1 MEDKPLRVMITAP
14 QPHDDE
20 AARITAALEAGWDYV
35 HLRYPDLTLR
45 QVKAIIEGV
54 PQKYHCRLKLHGHFE
69 LLHEFNLG
77 GLHLNRRCPAAPPQF
92 AGALS
97 ASCHNIADIEA
108 AAKSGR
114 FSYVTLSPVFSSISK
129 QGYNP
134 SLTEAGFARALSAA
148 GDMPVVALGGIT
160 PGNAA
165 AVVDAGFAGYAV
177 LGYLDAAVDIVDLKR
192 RSDEFFKLK

>member
-1 MEDKPLRVMITAP
+1 MEGKPLRIMITAP

-20 AARITAALEAGWDYV
+20 AARITAALDAGWDYV

-54 PQKYHCRLKLHGHFE
+54 PQKYHERLKLHGHFE
-69 LLHEFNLG
+69 LVHEFNLG

-97 ASCHNIADIEA
+97 ASCHNIGDIEA

-134 SLTEAGFARALSAA
+134 SLSVEEFADALTAA

-165 AVVDAGFAGYAV
+165 AVLDAGFGGYAV
-177 LGYLDAAVDIVDLKR
+177 LGYLYAAATPDDIIARSNEFLKPN
-192 RSDEFFKLK
+192 

>member
-1 MEDKPLRVMITAP
+1 MEDKPLRIMITAP

-69 LLHEFNLG
+69 LVHEFNLG

-114 FSYVTLSPVFSSISK
+114 FRYVTLSPVFSSISK

-134 SLTEAGFARALSAA
+134 SLTEAGFAQALSAA

-165 AVVDAGFAGYAV
+165 AVADAGFAGYAV